1 MSVLPRRT
9 YHFPMNAQWFGRVAV
24 VMGGQ
29 SAEREIS
36 LRSGRQ
42 VLAALRERGV
52 DAMPVDGIPALLD
65 ALRAGHYARV
75 FNMLH
80 GGAGENGQLQG
91 ALDALGIPYTGSGVL
106 GCALSLD
113 KVRSKKVWQ
122 ASGLPTPDFAVPGDD
137 AQALAQ
143 AEQLGL
149 PLIVK
154 PSLEGSS
161 LGISKVDTLAQLPAA
176 LAEARRFAGV
186 PMLERYIEGEEF
198 TVVILGE
205 EVLPSVRIEPGAGL
219 YDYNAKYQADDT
231 RYRCP
236 GLEGEAEQA
245 LRALAAAA
253 FAALDGSGWGRVDV
267 MRDAQGGL
275 HLLEVNTAPGMT
287 DHSLGP
293 KAAEAVGMNFAD
305 LVWRVLELTL

>member
-1 MSVLPRRT
+1 MGDPQL
-9 YHFPMNAQWFGRVAV
+9 FGRVAV

-42 VLAALRERGV
+42 VLDALCSRGV
-52 DAMPVDGIPALLD
+52 DAVPVDGIPALLD
-65 ALRAGHYARV
+65 ALRAGHFARV

-80 GGAGENGQLQG
+80 GGAGESGELQG
-91 ALDALGIPYTGSGVL
+91 ALEALGIPYTGSGVL

-122 ASGLPTPDFAVPGDD
+122 ASGLPTPAFAAIEAGDD
-137 AQALAQ
+137 AAALA
-143 AEQLGL
+143 AALGL

-161 LGISKVDTLAQLPAA
+161 LGIRKIVSMEELDGAIAD
-176 LAEARRFAGV
+176 ARQYAGV
-186 PMLERYIEGEEF
+186 PMLERYVEGAEF

-205 EVLPSVRIEPGAGL
+205 SVLPSVRIIPRAVL
-219 YDYNAKYQADDT
+219 YDFDAKYEAADT
-231 RYRCP
+231 AYVCP
-236 GLEGEAEQA
+236 GLDGEAEQA
-245 LRALAAAA
+245 LRALAWEA
-253 FAALDGSGWGRVDV
+253 FRALDCSGWGRVDV
-267 MRDAQGGL
+267 MRDAQGQL

-287 DHSLGP
+287 THSLGP
-293 KAAEAVGMNFAD
+293 KAAEAVGLSFAD
-305 LVWRVLELTL
+305 LVWRVLEQTL